1 MYSKKVSD
9 FVNHAVELSKKMKYE
24 QAASKYA
31 DACATFK
38 EENSCDDF
46 DLLVQQGKMLL
57 EAGIVKKSA
66 LGGLRAMRAEVA
78 AERRAN
84 LLNHP
89 EKSDKAEG
97 EKSAGGNSSVKD
109 SPVENSPIKDSPV
122 EDSSV
127 KDSSVR
133 DSSDRRSFDED
144 LSDEE
149 FSDEEFSDEDDCE
162 EEWEEENPTE
172 FEAAKKVLKQAIS
185 LYEKEYTKHEE
196 DAKSLT
202 EPYLNSDADV
212 PKSRFVE
219 IVKKLADTYDLLGD
233 VSTELEMPGSSSH
246 FYGEGLFLYKK
257 LYHNEF
263 SAHVAMALA
272 NYASA
277 SGFYYTAMDEAA
289 KDMKQAIKI
298 FETLRKL
305 RVKYAHLTRNT
316 QPERNQ
322 QEMMMRAIMS
332 QFGGSQL

>member
-9 FVNHAVELSKKMKYE
+9 F
-24 QAASKYA
+24 KYA
-31 DACATFK
+31 DACAAFK

-84 LLNHP
+84 RLNQP

-109 SPVENSPIKDSPV
+109 SPAKNSPIKDSPV
-122 EDSSV
+122 KDSSV
-127 KDSSVR
+127 KDSS
-133 DSSDRRSFDED
+133 DDDD
-144 LSDEE
+144 LSEE
-149 FSDEEFSDEDDCE
+149 DFSDEDFSDEDDCE

-185 LYEKEYTKHEE
+185 LYEKEYTKHGE

-246 FYGEGLFLYKK
+246 FYAEGLFLYKK

-298 FETLRKL
+298 FETLRKVGPQK
-305 RVKYAHLTRNT
+305 R
-316 QPERNQ
+316 
-322 QEMMMRAIMS
+322 
-332 QFGGSQL
+332 G